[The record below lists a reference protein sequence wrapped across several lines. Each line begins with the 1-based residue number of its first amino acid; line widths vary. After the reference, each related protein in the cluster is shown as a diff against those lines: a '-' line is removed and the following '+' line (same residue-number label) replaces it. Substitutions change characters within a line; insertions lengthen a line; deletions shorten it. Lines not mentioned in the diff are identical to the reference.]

1 MMQTVE
7 LIDLLHHIEATK
19 TETPTL
25 EVKSAKEGCPK
36 RLYDTLSSFSNQDDG
51 GIIVFG
57 VNEKAGFA
65 AEGVYDPHDLQA
77 CVVDQCKQ
85 MEPAVRP
92 VFTHCTIDDKQF
104 VAAEIP
110 GIDIADRPCF
120 YAGVGRIKG
129 SYVRVG
135 DSDEHMTEYEIY
147 SYEAFRKKYEDEL
160 RSVER
165 ASAADLDQTQL
176 QLYLLRLKTSKPNLA
191 KLDDSRILEL
201 MSIIQDGTP
210 TLAATMLFSPYPQ
223 AYFPQLCIIAT
234 VIPGTEM
241 GNISA
246 IGERFL
252 DNRRIEGP
260 LPDMLEEAVAFV
272 RINMRTS
279 TAIDPKTGVR
289 TDRSEYPIEALREAV
304 LNALIHRDYS
314 VHTQGMPVQ
323 LRMYSDRI
331 EIESPGGLHGR
342 IHIDQLGKVQ
352 PDTRNP
358 VIATAMETLGL
369 TENRYSG
376 IPTIQRVL
384 REAELPAAE
393 FSSTRGD
400 FKVIIRK
407 QAADGD
413 DEQHIATTA
422 RNTQNHDLLEFCRT
436 PRTRR
441 EIAGFLGM
449 ASVSYAMK
457 RYVDPLVE
465 AGLIVLGIPQAPSS
479 KNQTYTTAPR
489 KSGR

>member
-1 MMQTVE
+1 
-7 LIDLLHHIEATK
+7 
-19 TETPTL
+19 
-25 EVKSAKEGCPK
+25 
-36 RLYDTLSSFSNQDDG
+36 
-51 GIIVFG
+51 
-57 VNEKAGFA
+57 
-65 AEGVYDPHDLQA
+65 
-77 CVVDQCKQ
+77 
-85 MEPAVRP
+85 
-92 VFTHCTIDDKQF
+92 
-104 VAAEIP
+104 
-110 GIDIADRPCF
+110 
-120 YAGVGRIKG
+120 
-129 SYVRVG
+129 
-135 DSDEHMTEYEIY
+135 
-147 SYEAFRKKYEDEL
+147 
-160 RSVER
+160 
-165 ASAADLDQTQL
+165 
-176 QLYLLRLKTSKPNLA
+176 
-191 KLDDSRILEL
+191 
-201 MSIIQDGTP
+201 
-210 TLAATMLFSPYPQ
+210 
-223 AYFPQLCIIAT
+223 
-234 VIPGTEM
+234 
-241 GNISA
+241 
-246 IGERFL
+246 
-252 DNRRIEGP
+252 
-260 LPDMLEEAVAFV
+260 
-272 RINMRTS
+272 MRTS